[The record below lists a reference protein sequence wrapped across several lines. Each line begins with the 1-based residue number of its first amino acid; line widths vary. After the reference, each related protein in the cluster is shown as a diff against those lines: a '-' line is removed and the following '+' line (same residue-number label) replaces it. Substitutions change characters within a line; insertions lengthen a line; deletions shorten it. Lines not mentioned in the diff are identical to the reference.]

1 MKKTTV
7 VLFVMAMMVAII
19 AWALS
24 DYAKADTAFIC
35 AVTKGE
41 WVWIRSTPD
50 ADGEKIGTLR
60 YGVEGEIHEIVNQY
74 ARITTTDGRKGW
86 ADVSYLLMPIHEETW
101 IVATK
106 DPLNKRETPDGRYVT
121 KIKGGS
127 RISVLGWRYSKSGE
141 LWANVYHGGY
151 VKACYL
157 VKAAQ

>member
-60 YGVEGEIHEIVNQY
+60 YGVEGPSVVDDHDRMLTDKQFNSGQY
-74 ARITTTDGRKGW
+74 WEFKWGYGIDGCFIDGY
-86 ADVSYLLMPIHEETW
+86 DVIKAPYSIGTSYGCRRLISAPSP
-101 IVATK
+101 
-106 DPLNKRETPDGRYVT
+106 DPQ
-121 KIKGGS
+121 
-127 RISVLGWRYSKSGE
+127 
-141 LWANVYHGGY
+141 AQ
-151 VKACYL
+151 AC
-157 VKAAQ
+157 